1 MSIIKLKILLFIIS
15 IAIVVLG
22 LIIFSLNFKLQETS
36 IGTWISGLIFVI
48 SIILCKQAIQL
59 DYPRARSSLLISCTL
74 IIICGI
80 TSSRNYFQYKAFR
93 ELNSCASTSNFLT
106 SEEQFTFKDEIFY
119 GIGDE
124 FYFDSA
130 GYCYD
135 RASQVSE
142 RIACSCYCHR
152 QKNCYNFASSCYMVY
167 VKMPSLILLISR
179 LAGAALGLAIAICFL
194 SMVALRITNMH
205 IMDPVPTSVSAVQ
218 EVEPENDSKV
228 IYLDEAHVI
237 DTDDDNNDKIVKVH
251 GFVSVPAQV
260 HNATIL

>member
-1 MSIIKLKILLFIIS
+1 
-15 IAIVVLG
+15 

-74 IIICGI
+74 IVICGI

-106 SEEQFTFKDEIFY
+106 SEQFTFKDEIFY

-135 RASQVSE
+135 MASQVSE

-194 SMVALRITNMH
+194 SMVALRITFMH

-260 HNATIL
+260 HNATVL